1 MPLRKRNTTCR
12 NIWYCQ
18 KSNGVLRGG
27 GAGLRYY
34 GTIGAKNIDAQYE
47 NSSLP
52 WKAISPGPLDSHMFL
67 TYLE

>member
-27 GAGLRYY
+27 GAGLRRAEGGRRPPPCARPKYY
-34 GTIGAKNIDAQYE
+34 KIVKKWPE
-47 NSSLP
+47 NAS
-52 WKAISPGPLDSHMFL
+52 GG
-67 TYLE
+67 